1 MPFGETEQLVRI
13 AQHDALPSA
22 LDQALLL
29 PRAENAADGMQGG
42 AGHLGDVLPAD
53 RKIDLDALFDF
64 AAGLLRQPQQRMRNA
79 LLDLFAGHLEHAGL
93 GVLQAVADGLQCA
106 RCDRRK
112 FAQSAADHEVD
123 GHASATLS
131 TAATAVAGYS

>member
-13 AQHDALPSA
+13 AQHDALPPA

-29 PRAENAADGMQGG
+29 PRAENAADGMQGS

-53 RKIDLDALFDF
+53 RKSDLDALFDF
-64 AAGLLRQPQQRMRNA
+64 PAGLLRQPQQRMRNA
-79 LLDLFAGHLEHAGL
+79 LLDLFAGHLDHAGL
-93 GVLQAVADGLQCA
+93 RVLQAVTDGLQCA

-112 FAQSAADHEVD
+112 FGNQP
-123 GHASATLS
+123 GI
-131 TAATAVAGYS
+131 